1 MLIACMHFGD
11 YRIGDVVPDNLAHN
25 DERLQRGLIREVK
38 IINPVVET
46 KAVKNV
52 ERKPKSDT
60 KRTK

>member
-1 MLIACMHFGD
+1 MFIACMHFGD
-11 YRIGDVVPDNLAHN
+11 YRKGDEVPVDLPNN

-38 IINPVVET
+38 IIKPVVET

>member
-1 MLIACMHFGD
+1 MFIACMHFGD
-11 YRIGDVVPDNLAHN
+11 YRKGDEVPVDLPHN

-46 KAVKNV
+46 KVTKNV
-52 ERKPKSDT
+52 ERKSKSDT